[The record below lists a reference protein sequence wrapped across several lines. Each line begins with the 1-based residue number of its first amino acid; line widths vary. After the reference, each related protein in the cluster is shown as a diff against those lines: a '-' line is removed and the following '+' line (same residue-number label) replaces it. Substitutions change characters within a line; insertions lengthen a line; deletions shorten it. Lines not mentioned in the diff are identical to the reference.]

1 MPDFKLFTL
10 QEAERTL
17 PLVRRIVQDLTDGVP
32 RRGAR
37 R

>member
-17 PLVRRIVQDLTDGVP
+17 PLVRRIVSDLTVE
-32 RRGAR
+32 
-37 R
+37 